1 MKTITAIL
9 LIALAACS
17 ENDNDPTFCYECT
30 TITTTTVNGVKE
42 ISTKTDE
49 HCSITQDQADGM
61 GNTGN
66 EGIKTTCTR
75 KY

>member
-1 MKTITAIL
+1 MKTIIPIIFA
-9 LIALAACS
+9 AFAACS

-30 TITTTTVNGVKE
+30 TVTTTTVNGVKE
-42 ISTKTDE
+42 ISTKTEE
-49 HCSITQDQADGM
+49 HCNITQDQADGM
-61 GNTGN
+61 ENTGD